1 MGAVLVGLDDVSLE
15 LEMGQVELLAE
26 HVQV

>member
-1 MGAVLVGLDDVSLE
+1 MGVVLVGLDDVSIE
-15 LEMGQVELLAE
+15 LEMGQDELLAE